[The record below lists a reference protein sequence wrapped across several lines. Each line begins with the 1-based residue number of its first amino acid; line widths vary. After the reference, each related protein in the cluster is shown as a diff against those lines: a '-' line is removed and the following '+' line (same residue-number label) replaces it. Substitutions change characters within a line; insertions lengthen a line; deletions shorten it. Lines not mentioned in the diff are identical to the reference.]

1 MVKSFVESS
10 LALAALIALSPVLLL
25 VAIGI
30 RLSSRGPIFYR
41 ADRVWLN
48 NTRFTMLKFRT
59 MHTDQRASS
68 SRITAGG
75 EDPRVFPFGSF
86 LRRFKIDEFP
96 QLINILKGEM
106 SFVGPRPEDPKFV
119 ENNYTK
125 EELETL
131 CVLPGLTSPGSL
143 YYYTHGERLITPADP
158 EKSYVEKVLPTKL
171 ALDLIYVR
179 EASALYDLRLVIQT
193 IWILGCVVAGRAYFP
208 EPREMKKL
216 AVLSPV
222 AVDAVADV
230 GESQSAGSDREARRA
245 ARKSAVYENELA
257 NS

>member
-1 MVKSFVESS
+1 MVKRFVESS
-10 LALAALIALSPVLLL
+10 LALAALIALSPVLFL
-25 VAIGI
+25 VAVGI

-41 ADRVWLN
+41 ADRVWLDN
-48 NTRFTMLKFRT
+48 ARFTMLKFRT

-86 LRRFKIDEFP
+86 LRRLKIDEFP

-119 ENNYTK
+119 ENNYTE

-131 CVLPGLTSPGSL
+131 RVLPGLTSPGSL
-143 YYYTHGERLITPADP
+143 YYYTHGESLITTADP

-171 ALDLIYVR
+171 ALDLVYVH
-179 EASALYDLRLVIQT
+179 EASTLYDLRLVIQT
-193 IWILGCVVAGRAYFP
+193 IWVLSCVLAGRTNFP

-216 AVLSPV
+216 AMPSPV
-222 AVDAVADV
+222 AVLPGAGQV
-230 GESQSAGSDREARRA
+230 EFQSAGSDRRARPQV
-245 ARKSAVYENELA
+245 RKAAVYENELA